1 MAPSSVSIKAVLF
14 DVDGVVVESE
24 LLHLQTFNE
33 ILEPYGLEI
42 SENEWKTRFL
52 GAGSAAIMTTLFEEN
67 GISDDPTP
75 IIDQR
80 RLLYREHV
88 QRGDLQ
94 PIPGFIAFYESV
106 LNAHLPVA
114 FVSTGHP
121 VSLNAA
127 LESLGLLGKHP
138 VIDVTQVTRTKPDPE
153 AYLLAAQALKVP
165 PEDCL
170 VFEDSPI
177 GITAAKSAGMT
188 CVALTTTNP
197 TEDLTHADLVI
208 SNFLGVS
215 IHSVSEKLGKRV
227 KD

>member
-1 MAPSSVSIKAVLF
+1 MAPSSVSIEAVLF

-52 GAGSAAIMTTLFEEN
+52 GAGSAIIMTTLFEEN

-80 RLLYREHV
+80 RLLYREYV
-88 QRGDLQ
+88 KRGDLQ
-94 PIPGFIAFYESV
+94 PIPGFIAFYKSV
-106 LNAHLPVA
+106 LSVHLPVA

-127 LESLGLLGKHP
+127 LDSLGLLGKHP

-165 PEDCL
+165 PGDCL

-177 GITAAKSAGMT
+177 GIAAAKSAGMT

-197 TEDLTHADLVI
+197 AEDLTHADLVI
-208 SNFLGVS
+208 SNFLGMS

>member
-1 MAPSSVSIKAVLF
+1 MVSTASLIEAVLF
-14 DVDGVVVESE
+14 DVDGVAVESE

-33 ILEPYGLEI
+33 VLEPFGIQI
-42 SENEWKTRFL
+42 SEKEWKTRFL

-67 GISDDPTP
+67 KITNDPTP

-80 RLLYREHV
+80 RILYREHV

-106 LNAHLPVA
+106 LAANLPVA

-121 VSLNAA
+121 VSLHAA
-127 LESLGLLGKHP
+127 LDSLGLLGKHP

-153 AYLLAAQALKVP
+153 AYLLGAQALKVT
-165 PEDCL
+165 PEQCL

-177 GITAAKSAGMT
+177 GITAAKSAQMT

-197 TEDLTHADLVI
+197 RKDLSHADLVI
-208 SNFLGVS
+208 ANFVGLT
-215 IHSVSEKLGKRV
+215 IHSLSEKLGKRTRS
-227 KD
+227 

>member
-1 MAPSSVSIKAVLF
+1 MVTSSALIEAVFF

-33 ILEPYGLEI
+33 ILEPYGIEV
-42 SENEWKTRFL
+42 SEKEWKTRFL
-52 GAGSAAIMTTLFEEN
+52 GAGSATIMTTLFEEH
-67 GISDDPTP
+67 GIIDDPTP

-80 RLLYREHV
+80 RILYREHV
-88 QRGDLQ
+88 LRGDLQ

-106 LNAHLPVA
+106 INAHLPVA

-121 VSLNAA
+121 ANLNAA

-138 VIDVTQVTRTKPDPE
+138 VIDVTQVTRIKPDPE
-153 AYLLAAQALKVP
+153 PYLIAAHAVRVP
-165 PEDCL
+165 PKKCL

-177 GITAAKSAGMT
+177 GIMAAKSAGMT

-197 TEDLTHADLVI
+197 PEDLAHADLVI
-208 SNFLGVS
+208 SNFLGMT
-215 IHSVSEKLGKRV
+215 IHSLIGKLGKRV
-227 KD
+227 TS